1 MSKAKFEKAA
11 QIIQSLP
18 KDGPIKPTTDDQ
30 LYFYK
35 YYKQATVGDNT
46 TSRPGLLDFTG
57 KAKWDAWTE
66 VKGTSTEEAYAKY
79 VQRLLEE
86 SRASFPFVPLLIVVQ
101 ILNNVG
107 DEECKKYIAEIEA
120 A

>member
-30 LYFYK
+30 LYK
-35 YYKQATVGDNT
+35 PEKDIATVGDNNT
-46 TSRPGLLDFTG
+46 TRPGLLDFTG

-66 VKGTSTEEAYAKY
+66 VKGTSTEDAYTKY
-79 VQRLLEE
+79 VEKLLEE
-86 SRASFPFVPLLIVVQ
+86 SSAAI
-101 ILNNVG
+101 ILNKVG

-120 A
+120 S